1 MSLWRTEWVGYMK
14 DKLTV
19 YAQAILELQ
28 KISKAHSTT
37 DEVQSS
43 SGNQAGTAN
52 PSETLNPNKRLE
64 TNAV

>member
-1 MSLWRTEWVGYMK
+1 MSLWWAKWVGYMK

-43 SGNQAGTAN
+43 SGN
-52 PSETLNPNKRLE
+52 
-64 TNAV
+64 